1 MSFSPQ
7 ESPWAIPVISAIIER
22 DGADGP
28 EILVQT
34 RIAAYDTVYSGSLEI
49 PAGKIDS
56 FENVY
61 DTVVREV
68 KEETG
73 LDITEITPPRS
84 SRTFETSRNDAAMVF
99 QPYCCQQLTK
109 GSISWIGF
117 VFLCKAKGELRAADG
132 ETKDVRWMN
141 IKELKTLIETS
152 PDKIFTLQL
161 PVLDFYIRQ
170 KLSS

>member
-1 MSFSPQ
+1 MSFSVQ
-7 ESPWAIPVISAIIER
+7 DSPWAIPVISAIIER

-34 RIAAYDTVYSGSLEI
+34 RIAGYDKVYSGSLEI
-49 PAGKIDS
+49 PAGKIDR

-73 LDITEITPPRS
+73 LDITEITP
-84 SRTFETSRNDAAMVF
+84 SRNDRIFETPRNDAAIVF

-109 GSISWIGF
+109 GSVSWIGF
-117 VFLCKAKGELRAADG
+117 VFLCKGKGELQAAEV

-141 IKELKTLIETS
+141 MRELKSLLETS
-152 PDKIFTLQL
+152 PEKIFTLQL
-161 PVLDFYIRQ
+161 PVLDFYVNQ
-170 KLSS
+170 KLAS